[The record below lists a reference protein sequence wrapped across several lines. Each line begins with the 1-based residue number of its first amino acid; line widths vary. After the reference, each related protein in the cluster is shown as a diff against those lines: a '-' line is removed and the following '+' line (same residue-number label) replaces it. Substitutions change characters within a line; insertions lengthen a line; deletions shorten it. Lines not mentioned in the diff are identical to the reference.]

1 MRGIGELQSCS
12 RWERLVAIIDNLA
25 ILVVDDHKTM
35 VRITADLLRQIGFR
49 DIDGAAD
56 GAEALAMAQ
65 TKKYDLVISDWNMA
79 EITGLDLLH
88 RFKAADAPDRPRF
101 IMVSAESRTDRILEA
116 RNAGADAYVVKPYSA
131 VALRVKIDNMFRDSA
146 AA

>member
-1 MRGIGELQSCS
+1 MPFNENMS
-12 RWERLVAIIDNLA
+12 

-56 GAEALAMAQ
+56 GAAAISMAEN
-65 TKKYDLVISDWNMA
+65 KRYDLVISDWNMA
-79 EITGLDLLH
+79 EISGLDLLR
-88 RFKAADAPDRPRF
+88 RFKGQDGAAKPRF
-101 IMVSAESRTDRILEA
+101 MMVSAESRTERILEA

-131 VALRVKIDNMFRDSA
+131 VALRVKIDATFRDA
-146 AA
+146 A

>member
-1 MRGIGELQSCS
+1 M
-12 RWERLVAIIDNLA
+12 AINENLA

-56 GAEALAMAQ
+56 GAAALAMAER
-65 TKKYDLVISDWNMA
+65 KKYDLVISDWNMA

-88 RFKAADAPDRPRF
+88 RFKGADAQIRPRF

-131 VALRVKIDNMFRDSA
+131 VALRVKIDNLFRDA
-146 AA
+146 AAA